1 MKAIAKKDFYNLI
14 EERKIDVVYNVDR
27 SSEYPYTGIYT
38 FRNGKVFGKV
48 VNSYTD
54 GVINRYPIVS
64 TYYINE

>member
-1 MKAIAKKDFYNLI
+1 MKAITKTDFRKLI
-14 EERKIDVVYNVDR
+14 ENGKLDVVYNVDR
-27 SSEYPYTGIYT
+27 NSEYPYTGIYT